1 MKKGQTDSSMGID
14 KWMNKVR
21 AARRS
26 KVIEMR
32 GDGWMVAARETAGSW
47 THTFAF
53 EVASEQLDG

>member
-1 MKKGQTDSSMGID
+1 
-14 KWMNKVR
+14 MNKVR

-26 KVIEMR
+26 KVIEVR